1 MRLEF
6 TDPDLLYLLFLLPL
20 WWLVVWP
27 RKGGGVLY
35 ARGGSAGR
43 LTGWWGQRSWVVLT
57 LPRVLRGAAM
67 ACLIVALA
75 GPVRIEIVEEGY
87 LEGKVIGL
95 ALDISGSMLSMDMED
110 GRSRL
115 EIAREAA
122 IGFAEGRPVDDL
134 SLVAFAGEAITRM
147 PPTADANLIVSA
159 VEGLEVDLVHDG
171 TDISAALLTSV
182 ARVRE
187 SEREGR
193 VVVLLTDGAH
203 NGGGVLPVA
212 AARAAAG
219 LGVKVHSI
227 SVLPPEFRRTR
238 FAEDMETVLAGVSGL
253 TGGQYFHASTAAAL
267 DSIYRT
273 IDMIETPTPRVRTLE
288 VRYPERAWLLLAG
301 LLLLGLDAM
310 LRGTRWGL
318 VP

>member
-1 MRLEF
+1 M
-6 TDPDLLYLLFLLPL
+6 
-20 WWLVVWP
+20 
-27 RKGGGVLY
+27 
-35 ARGGSAGR
+35 
-43 LTGWWGQRSWVVLT
+43 
-57 LPRVLRGAAM
+57 
-67 ACLIVALA
+67 
-75 GPVRIEIVEEGY
+75 
-87 LEGKVIGL
+87 
-95 ALDISGSMLSMDMED
+95 
-110 GRSRL
+110 
-115 EIAREAA
+115 
-122 IGFAEGRPVDDL
+122 
-134 SLVAFAGEAITRM
+134 
-147 PPTADANLIVSA
+147 
-159 VEGLEVDLVHDG
+159 
-171 TDISAALLTSV
+171 
-182 ARVRE
+182 
-187 SEREGR
+187 
-193 VVVLLTDGAH
+193 
-203 NGGGVLPVA
+203 LPVA